1 MIFLNSI
8 ERIQHMEECM
18 NRIQDALLNDTEEEI
33 LSNPLLVQK
42 LLELNQYM
50 TSGQWL
56 SDYELDEKG
65 LLPETLKR
73 GVLSQDSLYNLL
85 SGFDNSFFNR
95 KKKIKMRTEAEMLAV
110 ITSIAEH
117 DPNIRAAYMEGSR
130 INPNAPK
137 DIFQDYDI
145 EFIDTYLLLIN
156 HLDKSDALY
165 LVYNISA
172 MQIYINLN
180 L

>member
-85 SGFDNSFFNR
+85 SCFDNSFFNR
-95 KKKIKMRTEAEMLAV
+95 KKK
-110 ITSIAEH
+110 
-117 DPNIRAAYMEGSR
+117 
-130 INPNAPK
+130 
-137 DIFQDYDI
+137 
-145 EFIDTYLLLIN
+145 
-156 HLDKSDALY
+156 
-165 LVYNISA
+165 
-172 MQIYINLN
+172 
-180 L
+180 